1 MMTEPGPTGE
11 QLLQDAEARLAAIEQ
26 TSREVAELTASARI
40 AGGGTVTVGAG
51 GNVHS
56 IALGA
61 EPFRGSP
68 AQLGRDLVA
77 AIHAATADVTRQS
90 ATLLAERTGIDI
102 SERVSAAQVLAG
114 DPAAVAASTSERR
127 TLRVEDDQ
135 DADWWRGDR

>member
-1 MMTEPGPTGE
+1 M
-11 QLLQDAEARLAAIEQ
+11 R
-26 TSREVAELTASARI
+26 
-40 AGGGTVTVGAG
+40 
-51 GNVHS
+51 S

-61 EPFRGSP
+61 ESFRGSP
-68 AQLGRDLVA
+68 TQLGRDLVA

-135 DADWWRGDR
+135 DADWWREDR

>member
-1 MMTEPGPTGE
+1 MTEPGPSGE
-11 QLLQDAEARLAAIEQ
+11 RLLQDAEARLAAIEQ

-40 AGGGTVTVGAG
+40 AGGGTVTVGAA
-51 GNVHS
+51 GNVRS

-61 EPFRGSP
+61 ESFRGSP
-68 AQLGRDLVA
+68 AQLGTDLVA

-114 DPAAVAASTSERR
+114 DPAAVAAASASEPR
-127 TLRVEDDQ
+127 TLRVEDEQ
-135 DADWWRGDR
+135 DADWWRRDR